1 MEMQDR
7 KFSEDSHFPFFKFT
21 NEEKFNFWEEDYKLL
36 SSKEDESDFE
46 SPQEFLKY
54 LDTNLKAEIN
64 LTESDQLSTFINFK
78 YPEISLKYRGQKHNF
93 DRGANAERK
102 DILCKNLLRALR
114 RYLWELFQKENNIST
129 FSRNDP
135 LRTFNKAV

>member
-1 MEMQDR
+1 MEMQDST
-7 KFSEDSHFPFFKFT
+7 FSEDPIFPFFKFT
-21 NEEKFNFWEEDYKLL
+21 NEEKFSFWEEDYKLL

-54 LDTNLKAEIN
+54 LDTNLNPEIN
-64 LTESDQLSTFINFK
+64 LKESDQLSLFINFK
-78 YPEISLKYRGQKHNF
+78 HPEINLNYRGQKHNF
-93 DRGANAERK
+93 DKGANAERK

-114 RYLWELFQKENNIST
+114 RYLWELFKKEYDIST
-129 FSRNDP
+129 FSRIDP